1 MATDIVQQTSNENA
15 APLHQQIIAQ
25 TRVELLLTLRRGES
39 VLITLVVP
47 VVLLVFFASLNI
59 IPATTGK
66 AVDFLLP
73 GILALAVMAAGM
85 VSLGIATAYERYYG
99 VLKRLG
105 SSPLPRSGL
114 IIAKVIS
121 VLVLEFIQVLILISV
136 SVIFYGWR
144 PAGSPPL
151 TLLVLAIGTVTFSAL
166 GLAMAG
172 ALRAEATLAGAN
184 GLYLLFLLLG
194 GGILP
199 FKSPSTNSGSNRRNP
214 TCRCAYA
221 SSSSNNV
228 YPCTIPVEC
237 FSYISDLDYC
247 YSPGSD
253 EDIQMGVTFVQA
265 VTHFHCSAHVKSM
278 IAIVPFRSSEL
289 TINWGM
295 LGFWSR
301 PC

>member
-1 MATDIVQQTSNENA
+1 MATQTLPQPSHNEKA
-15 APLHQQIIAQ
+15 APLSRQIIAQ

-39 VLITLVVP
+39 ILITLIVP
-47 VVLLVFFASLNI
+47 VLLLIFFASLNI
-59 IPATTGK
+59 IPSTTGK

-73 GILALAVMAAGM
+73 GILALAVMATGM

-121 VLVLEFIQVLILISV
+121 VLVLELIQIIVLIGVAAIL
-136 SVIFYGWR
+136 YGWR

-172 ALRAEATLAGAN
+172 ALKAEVTLAGAN
-184 GLYLLFLLLG
+184 GLFLLFLLLG

-199 FKSPSTNSGSNRRNP
+199 LSHLPP
-214 TCRCAYA
+214 TLAA
-221 SSSSNNV
+221 IAQILPPAALTQSLQATMSNNAPFPLSSLV
-228 YPCTIPVEC
+228 VLVIWTVAILLVA
-237 FSYISDLDYC
+237 IK
-247 YSPGSD
+247 
-253 EDIQMGVTFVQA
+253 TFQW
-265 VTHFHCSAHVKSM
+265 
-278 IAIVPFRSSEL
+278 E
-289 TINWGM
+289 
-295 LGFWSR
+295 
-301 PC
+301 